1 MFAQQHYL
9 EKTLKITSM
18 SQEIQKHQPSK
29 NSLTL
34 YTEQNSLIGKWIKS
48 DDQYAVA
55 LTYSEKRIGD
65 FKRED
70 MTKLV
75 ELMAQWRLLLGVTSE
90 STEHELIVICQFMY
104 DNFKKYT
111 LADVRL
117 AMNWAISGKVEV
129 GYVTQKNI
137 SSFYVSKAMKA
148 YDDEKRVIY
157 NRLMEERDKYLSRM
171 EESEMKVTPLQEAE
185 SFKEMIVGM
194 YDSVQTGGV
203 FYDIGDIVYNW
214 MKRTGQLK
222 PTKEQIDL
230 AVKYGIDKYHSEK
243 EDKSLRQKMVESV
256 DPADREAKKKK
267 YAREYMVIQYLTV
280 NSLGDIINKIHPS
293 QFTKEQK

>member
-1 MFAQQHYL
+1 
-9 EKTLKITSM
+9 
-18 SQEIQKHQPSK
+18 
-29 NSLTL
+29 
-34 YTEQNSLIGKWIKS
+34 
-48 DDQYAVA
+48 
-55 LTYSEKRIGD
+55 
-65 FKRED
+65 

-157 NRLMEERDKYLSRM
+157 NRLMEERDRYLSRM